1 MYSIKIDEN
10 ATSIVQAEPGDND
23 YIIEITNLSTVDSHY
38 KLIYANN
45 SNIEV
50 LYLKDTTSPNGSI
63 SNTKTFNIRVINNS
77 SSNTQV
83 SFDVAGGYITNTV
96 EDIIVPSGYTEI
108 NGTYTIIKDIYITQI
123 TVDGKK
129 QPLPTSENYYLT
141 GYTCNNDAVVS
152 LNQETGELSVK
163 NFKSQET
170 SCTAQLETE
179 PLLVDMPLGS
189 YVSYTGTNGCPTAE
203 ITGIGEAQ

>member
-1 MYSIKIDEN
+1 MKYYFKSKSKKYLLATILLLSLCPFLGLTYSSFIFSSNNYRASEMYIGSLMYSIKIDEN

-96 EDIIVPSGYTEI
+96 EDIIVPSGY
-108 NGTYTIIKDIYITQI
+108 
-123 TVDGKK
+123 
-129 QPLPTSENYYLT
+129 
-141 GYTCNNDAVVS
+141 
-152 LNQETGELSVK
+152 
-163 NFKSQET
+163 
-170 SCTAQLETE
+170 
-179 PLLVDMPLGS
+179 
-189 YVSYTGTNGCPTAE
+189 
-203 ITGIGEAQ
+203 